1 MNLTGIGVWSSAL
14 LHNPDEGAIADAA
27 AEIEALGYTAI
38 WIPEGAGGAIFEG
51 CERVLA
57 ATEHVPVATGIL
69 NVWAHEPAETAAG
82 HTRLTG
88 AYPDRFLLGLGIS
101 HAVLVDRDE
110 PGRYRKPLS
119 TMRNYLDGLDAAQPP
134 VPREECILAALGPK
148 MLELARERSL
158 GSHPYFTHADHT
170 AAAREVL
177 GPDAVLAPEVA
188 VVPETNEERARAIA
202 RDYMQ
207 IYLNLPNYTNNL
219 LRHGFT
225 EDDLRDGGSDRLLD
239 AVIPWGDPGR
249 IAAGLRAHLDA
260 GANHVCIQV
269 LTTGS
274 RYSDLPR
281 QEWRELAPA
290 LTG

>member
-1 MNLTGIGVWSSAL
+1 MNLTGIGIWSSAL
-14 LHNPDEGAIADAA
+14 LHNPDDGAVADAA

-38 WIPEGAGGAIFEG
+38 WIPEGAGGPIFEG
-51 CERVLA
+51 CDRVLA
-57 ATEHVPVATGIL
+57 ATKHVPVATGIL

-82 HTRLTG
+82 HARLTG

-101 HAVLVDRDE
+101 HALLVDKDE
-110 PGRYRKPLS
+110 PGRYRKPLT
-119 TMRNYLDGLDAAQPP
+119 TMRNYLDGLDAAEPP
-134 VPREECILAALGPK
+134 VPREERILAALGPK

-260 GANHVCIQV
+260 GANHVCVQV
-269 LTTGS
+269 LTAGS
-274 RYSDLPR
+274 RYTDLPR
-281 QEWRELAPA
+281 HEWRELATS
-290 LTG
+290 LV